1 MLMKKIHVL
10 IASALAMMIGCMDV
24 ETRIFVN
31 ADGTGTIQETFLM
44 KSEMAEG
51 MKKGMGAG
59 EEAKPDA
66 KIYKEQEI
74 RDKAA
79 GYGRG
84 VSFVS
89 VEDIANTTHQGY
101 RAVYSF
107 GDVTK
112 LTINQNMKAKSGQNA
127 GDPAPAEN
135 IIFRFAKKPVPTLT
149 LVMPE
154 KKGPAEKTETAQ
166 PADDAQLEQQIKQM
180 RIIFDGMRFALV
192 VQVNGEITKTNAAN
206 VNGNAITLY
215 DIEFSKFLDNTE
227 KLKELNAKKPAT
239 MEETK
244 ALLKDVPG
252 LVIEPAKKVS
262 VSFKGK

>member
-1 MLMKKIHVL
+1 MKKIHVL

-66 KIYKEQEI
+66 KIYKEQEL

-84 VSFVS
+84 VSYVS

-101 RAVYSF
+101 RAVYAFS
-107 GDVTK
+107 DVTK

-127 GDPAPAEN
+127 GKPAPAEN
-135 IIFRFAKKPVPTLT
+135 IIFRFVKKPGPTLT
-149 LVMPE
+149 LTMPE
-154 KKGPAEKTETAQ
+154 KKGPAEKKAETS
-166 PADDAQLEQQIKQM
+166 PVDDAQMEQQIKQM
-180 RIIFDGMRFALV
+180 RMIFDGMRFALV

-206 VNGNAITLY
+206 VTGNAITLY
-215 DIEFSKFLDNTE
+215 DIEFTKFLDNTE
-227 KLKELNAKKPAT
+227 KLKELNTKKPAT

>member
-1 MLMKKIHVL
+1 MKKNI
-10 IASALAMMIGCMDV
+10 IMAASALALVVGCMDV
-24 ETRIFVN
+24 ETRITVN

-66 KIYKEQEI
+66 KIYKEQEL

-79 GYGRG
+79 SFGRG

-89 VEDIANTTHQGY
+89 VEDIANATHQGY
-101 RAVYSF
+101 RTIYSF

-112 LTINQNMKAKSGQNA
+112 ITINQNMKAKSGQNA
-127 GDPAPAEN
+127 GKPALAEN
-135 IIFRFAKKPVPTLT
+135 IIFRFAKKPSPTLT
-149 LVMPE
+149 MIMPE
-154 KKGPAEKTETAQ
+154 KKGPAEKKAETK
-166 PADDAQLEQQIKQM
+166 PVDDAQMEQQLKQM
-180 RIIFDGMRFALV
+180 RLIFDGMRFALV
-192 VQVNGEITKTNAAN
+192 VQINGEITKTNAAN

-252 LVIEPAKKVS
+252 LVIEPAKKVT
-262 VSFKGK
+262 VSFKAR

>member
-1 MLMKKIHVL
+1 MKKVY
-10 IASALAMMIGCMDV
+10 AVTALAPGLMIGCMDV
-24 ETRIFVN
+24 ETRVIVN
-31 ADGTGTIQETFLM
+31 ADGSGTIQETFLM
-44 KSEMAEG
+44 KNEFAEEMKKSKAEG
-51 MKKGMGAG
+51 GQDAT
-59 EEAKPDA
+59 DA
-66 KIYKEQEI
+66 KMYKEQEL

-79 GYGRG
+79 DYGKD

-89 VEDIANTTHQGY
+89 VGDFANATHQGY
-101 RAVYSF
+101 RAVYAF
-107 GDVTK
+107 RDVTK

-127 GDPAPAEN
+127 GKPAPAEN

-149 LVMPE
+149 LIMPE
-154 KKGPAEKTETAQ
+154 KKKDPAEKRQAEK
-166 PADDAQLEQQIKQM
+166 PEDDAQIEQQIKQM
-180 RIIFDGMRFALV
+180 RLIFDGMRFALV

-206 VNGNAITLY
+206 VNGNTITLF

-252 LVIEPAKKVS
+252 LVIETGKRVS

>member
-1 MLMKKIHVL
+1 MKNFHLGMAFI
-10 IASALAMMIGCMDV
+10 LAMIVGCMDV

-66 KIYKEQEI
+66 KIYKEQEL

-79 GYGRG
+79 SFGRG

-89 VEDIANTTHQGY
+89 VEDIANATHQGY

-112 LTINQNMKAKSGQNA
+112 ITINQNMKAKSGQDA
-127 GDPAPAEN
+127 GKPAPAEN
-135 IIFRFAKKPVPTLT
+135 IIFRFAKKPSPTLT
-149 LVMPE
+149 MIMPE
-154 KKGPAEKTETAQ
+154 KKGPAEKKAETK
-166 PADDAQLEQQIKQM
+166 PVDDAQMEQQLKQM
-180 RIIFDGMRFALV
+180 RMIFDGMRFALV
-192 VQVNGEITKTNAAN
+192 VQMNGEITKTNAAN

-252 LVIEPAKKVS
+252 LVIEPAKKVT